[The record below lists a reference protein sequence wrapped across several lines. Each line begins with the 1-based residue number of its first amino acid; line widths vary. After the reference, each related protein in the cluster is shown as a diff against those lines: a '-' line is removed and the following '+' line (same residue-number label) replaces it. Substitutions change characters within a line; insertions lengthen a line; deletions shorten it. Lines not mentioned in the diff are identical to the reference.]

1 MKMSLVVD
9 GLRADVLSVG
19 ELGDETVAAV
29 ADRIAA
35 LLGRSLPSRI
45 LELLSDVSAEVSA
58 ELPDGHLEIRIA
70 GDDVDLA
77 YVEDV
82 PFPPTSGDGAGAG
95 VGGAVG
101 AVGGDRDLS
110 ARITLRLS
118 EGLKAR
124 VEEGAARE
132 GISVNAF
139 IVRTLERGASSGDQK
154 RKSYAG
160 NRLRGYGTT

>member
-19 ELGDETVAAV
+19 ELGDDTVAAV
-29 ADRIAA
+29 AERIAA
-35 LLGRSLPSRI
+35 LLGRSMPARI

-58 ELPDGHLEIRIA
+58 ELPDGHLEIRVA

-77 YVEDV
+77 YVEDA
-82 PFPPTSGDGAGAG
+82 PAAAAPADGDGGSGA
-95 VGGAVG
+95 
-101 AVGGDRDLS
+101 DRDLS
-110 ARITLRLS
+110 ARISLRLS

-124 VEEGAARE
+124 AEEGAARE

-139 IVRTLERGASSGDQK
+139 IVRTLERGATSSDQK
-154 RKSYAG
+154 RKSHAG